1 MLPFR
6 RIWLRRVCANVVI
19 FLQNPQSFPTFGELS
34 ILNFAKSAF
43 FLHIWRVIHTKTR
56 QICIIF
62 AHLASYMILNC
73 ELSIVNLQFSIYFL
87 LFSTMASITATAT
100 MFTMSLTELS
110 KSMK

>member
-6 RIWLRRVCANVVI
+6 RILLRRVCANVVI

-34 ILNFAKSAF
+34 ILNFAKSTF

-56 QICIIF
+56 QICLSP
-62 AHLASYMILNC
+62 AYLASYNYALC
-73 ELSIVNLQFSIYFL
+73 ELCIAYFL